1 MGFPYNL
8 KNIWFF
14 ITLCIKSQKVL
25 KCNNY
30 MVKPTHTINPSA
42 LRAYDI
48 RGGIGEILEI
58 EDAYYIGKAYVTKI
72 IRKYN
77 NPNPTIALGYDGR
90 VTSEEMQQ
98 LCLKGLVDAGAKV
111 ICAGLGPSPQLYYT
125 VRSMELDGGIMVTGS
140 HNPSHHNG
148 FKMMY
153 KKDPLFGD
161 DIQDIGRICIEG
173 DFETSDKGSFERVD
187 IQDSY
192 IERMLRDLTC
202 IKTKAGKD
210 FLSNMKICW
219 DPGNGAAGVVTKKL
233 IAKLPGKHFIINEN
247 IDGTFPAHHP
257 DPTVAENLQQ
267 LIELVKKTDANL
279 GIAFDGDGDRIGAV
293 DGRGRIIWGDQMMTI
308 YSEDVL
314 ESNPGSTI
322 IADVKA
328 SQTFFDRVKEL
339 GGKPLMWKTG
349 HSYIKNK
356 LAETGAPLAGEM
368 SGHIFFADKYY
379 GFDDAVYSAVRLINY
394 FARKQLKPSV
404 AVDMLPESFASSEYR
419 IQVPE
424 QDKARIVAEV
434 KAKVVSSGAEINEI
448 DGIRVKESQGGWW
461 LLRQSNTQSVIT
473 IRAEATSEDRLE
485 KIKNKLREFLKPYNI
500 DKEI

>member
-1 MGFPYNL
+1 MI
-8 KNIWFF
+8 KN
-14 ITLCIKSQKVL
+14 K
-25 KCNNY
+25 
-30 MVKPTHTINPSA
+30 THKLNPSA

-48 RGGIGEILEI
+48 RGGIGEILEV
-58 EDAYYIGKAYVTKI
+58 EDAYYIAKAYATKI

-77 NPNPTIALGYDGR
+77 NPNPTIALGFDGR
-90 VTSEEMQQ
+90 VTSDAMQK
-98 LCLKGLVDAGAKV
+98 LCAEGLQDAGAKV
-111 ICAGLGPSPQLYYT
+111 LCSGLGPSPQLYYT
-125 VRSMELDGGIMVTGS
+125 VRSKNLDGGIMVTGS

-161 DIQDIGRICIEG
+161 DIQDIGRICLEG
-173 DFETSDKGSFERVD
+173 DFEEGENGSLENIDV
-187 IQDSY
+187 QGEY
-192 IERMLRDLTC
+192 IERMLKDLTAL
-202 IKTKAGKD
+202 KTAEGKS
-210 FLSNMKICW
+210 FLEKMKICW
-219 DPGNGAAGVVTKKL
+219 DPGNGAAGDVTVKL
-233 IAKLPGKHFIINEN
+233 IKKLPGTHYIINEE

-257 DPTVAENLQQ
+257 DPTVAENLVQ
-267 LIELVKKTDANL
+267 IIDLVKKKDANL

-308 YSEDVL
+308 YAEDVL
-314 ESNPGSTI
+314 EDFPGGTI

-379 GFDDAVYSAVRLINY
+379 GFDDAVYAAIRLINY
-394 FARKQLKPSV
+394 FARKQLKPSAV
-404 AVDMLPESFASSEYR
+404 VDMLPESYASSEYR

-424 QDKARIVAEV
+424 KDKSRIVAEV
-434 KAKVVSSGAEINEI
+434 REKVIASAAEVNEI
-448 DGIRVKESQGGWW
+448 DGIRVKEEQGGWW

-473 IRAEATSEDRLE
+473 IRAEATSQERLE
-485 KIKNKLREFLKPYNI
+485 KIKDKLRIFLKPYGI
-500 DKEI
+500 EGEI